1 MSKHPLVVFANF
13 ARDNGLSITEAVKY
27 CSDNYDDLDSVMT
40 DAYECVYEELM
51 HFVNDYSK

>member
-27 CSDNYDDLDSVMT
+27 CGDNYEDLDNVMT
-40 DAYECVYEELM
+40 DAYESVYSELM
-51 HFVNDYSK
+51 AFVDDYSK

>member
-27 CSDNYDDLDSVMT
+27 CSDNYEDLDNVMT
-40 DAYECVYEELM
+40 DAYESVYSELM
-51 HFVNDYSK
+51 AFVDDYSK